1 MSSDNSLER
10 VEKLS
15 ETLEVLSSEYDLYIL
30 FIDLCDSASFK
41 KYCLNNSMPPF
52 IWISRQM
59 VFLSRTANIVSRYEG
74 TVVKTIG
81 DEVMATFPTDINV
94 ETIFKCCREV
104 FQLFDNLKAFNKAP
118 FKIEAKAS
126 LDFGTCFDG
135 RIIDTNYIDPIGT
148 AVDRC
153 ARMSKH
159 SSSNSIVFSHDLNQI
174 CLEQGFLFESG
185 TVTEIEDDLKGLGK
199 TKIYKINQVFS

>member
-1 MSSDNSLER
+1 MSSDNTLER

-30 FIDLCDSASFK
+30 FIDLCDSTSFK
-41 KYCLNNSMPPF
+41 KYCLDNSMPPF

-59 VFLSRTANIVSRYEG
+59 VFLSRTANVISRYNG
-74 TVVKTIG
+74 TIVKTIG
-81 DEVMATFPTDINV
+81 DEVMATFPTDVHV

-104 FQLFDNLKAFNKAP
+104 FQLFDNLKAFNKIP

-135 RIIDTNYIDPIGT
+135 RIIDTAFVDPIGT

-159 SSSNSIVFSHDLNQI
+159 ASANSVVISPDLRQI
-174 CLEQGFLFESG
+174 CVEQDFQLESEII
-185 TVTEIEDDLKGLGK
+185 TEIEDDLKGLGK
-199 TKIYKINQVFS
+199 TKIYKINLGL